1 MLIKDFDKQF
11 MLDVKQMDETHL
23 EFVDLVNRL
32 DVADKDT
39 FQSLFKNL
47 AEHTKTHFDNELQMM
62 EASSFPATSEHVSDH
77 QRVLGELARF
87 GKRVAAGSITMARA
101 YIREQLPHWFELHI
115 KTMDSALA
123 AHLKNS
129 QL

>member
-1 MLIKDFDKQF
+1 MHES
-11 MLDVKQMDETHL
+11 M
-23 EFVDLVNRL
+23 
-32 DVADKDT
+32 
-39 FQSLFKNL
+39 SG
-47 AEHTKTHFDNELQMM
+47 
-62 EASSFPATSEHVSDH
+62 FPAISEHASDH

-87 GKRVAAGSITMARA
+87 EKRVVAGSTAMARA
-101 YIREQLPHWFELHI
+101 YIREQLPHWFDLHI

>member
-1 MLIKDFDKQF
+1 MLINDFDKKF
-11 MLDVKQMDETHL
+11 MLDFKQMDETHI
-23 EFVDLVNRL
+23 EFVDLVNQL
-32 DVADKDT
+32 DIADKET
-39 FQSLFKNL
+39 FQSLFKVL
-47 AEHTKTHFDNELQMM
+47 AEHTKTHFENEQQLM
-62 EASSFPATSEHVSDH
+62 EASDFSATSEHVSDH

-87 GKRVAAGSITMARA
+87 GKRVAAGSTTMARA

-129 QL
+129 QM